1 LPDRLARLHGEVE
14 DRAAED
20 QDVTIELIDL

>member
-1 LPDRLARLHGEVE
+1 LARLHGEVE
-14 DRAAED
+14 DRTAED

>member
-1 LPDRLARLHGEVE
+1 LARLHGEVE